1 MVQAQL
7 NIVNLTSYNVDIH
20 KGPSRLDPGFVLP
33 NSGGFGSCDTIRL
46 YNGGN
51 VTIDFIYFK
60 NELYAMGSQTNEL
73 RVVKNSGDF
82 VKTTI
87 GSYTYAVNKS
97 F

>member
-1 MVQAQL
+1 
-7 NIVNLTSYNVDIH
+7 VDIH

-60 NELYAMGSQTNEL
+60 NELYAMGS
-73 RVVKNSGDF
+73 
-82 VKTTI
+82 
-87 GSYTYAVNKS
+87 
-97 F
+97 